1 MAIYSYNRYEST
13 GQSEFAITFDYLSTE
28 HITVYLG
35 GVEQTTGY
43 TIDAGT
49 NKVTFASAPDSG
61 TVVLLKRVTPKTK
74 AEYQAQIVDFQDGS
88 VLTES
93 DLDTAVLGLLYI
105 SQEAED
111 SATSDALGIDLI
123 DQNWTA
129 ESKRIKSVATPTG
142 ANDAVTK
149 EYVDG
154 LELYD
159 APSVPQLYSFTA
171 TASQTAFVMDP
182 APTSTDVN
190 SFIVDLDGVVQ
201 KPTTDFTISGATLTL
216 GTGASEDQV
225 LTVRNIGVTRDILI
239 DNPSITGDL
248 TVTGEINVSLTATGS
263 TTART
268 LADRFSDSINVKDFG
283 AVGDGVTDDTAAIQ
297 SALTGASR
305 RIFFPE
311 GTYKVTSTLSIT
323 DSNVEVDF
331 QRARINFAPDPLVS
345 DKFLYIRGDG
355 LSGTQYT
362 LDGDASGGDETID
375 VSAANK
381 LLMQAAGWDAG
392 TVFTL
397 SATTDYSNDSTE
409 DSVAQ
414 PGELNVFEQWD
425 GENITPVIPVSDY
438 YTTDTAGNDP
448 YVKKV
453 TLLENITIRGG
464 YITGPSGSPTDHDE
478 EDIGYDGHV
487 CVEIVW
493 AKNVLIADMTI
504 HQFHQRAIGL
514 SNVMFGRVQGC
525 HVSREEVDPMGG
537 SGHGVSIMNM
547 GQDIIITGCTF
558 YNLRHTLSTNYT
570 GSYPGVT
577 RRITFSHNTVTNS
590 TSNWS
595 HSDGGDAINTH
606 IGTEDVHILN
616 NTMDGGG
623 GNAINIQARSGSVR
637 GNTITNSKD
646 TAIKWVNRTSR
657 TGTVDISN
665 NWVDKTLGGVLPNGG
680 TADGA
685 GIYIKVLTGQV
696 VDAEMQPVI
705 VSNNRVV
712 DTHSHGIHILSG
724 AMYIK
729 SLSVTGN
736 TVYNAGGY
744 GIRIQACDNY
754 SITGNSVYSAW
765 THGVSIKDCNH
776 GAITGNSIYLGKT
789 ADVWDEE
796 DEEWDVVLTSGMYLE
811 NCDYSAIQGN
821 VLSTDSANKA
831 EYGIRF
837 TSSSKYSTVSGNV
850 ISGFNDLDLKFY
862 PDDSGDLPNYISQG
876 LNQLTTCS
884 PADLGTTGNLQTAG
898 PGGWYWMDN
907 AHTQSPTE
915 ADDET
920 YWLMFNSGASGTIAS
935 TTRYVLAYGWKTS
948 GFTGT
953 LYGGSIT
960 DAGVTSWLQ
969 LDS

>member
-28 HITVYLG
+28 HITVYLD

-111 SATSDALGIDLI
+111 SATSDALGIDQT

-355 LSGTQYT
+355 LGGTQYT

-397 SATTDYSNDSTE
+397 SATTAYSNDATE
-409 DSVAQ
+409 NSVAQ

-438 YTTDTAGNDP
+438 YTTDASPEANDP
-448 YVKKV
+448 YVEKV

-464 YITGPSGSPTDHDE
+464 YITGPSGSPTD
-478 EDIGYDGHV
+478 IGDPADDDDGFDGHV
-487 CVEIVW
+487 CIEIDW

-504 HQFHQRAIGL
+504 HQFHMRAIGL

-525 HVSREEVDPMGG
+525 HVSREEVDPMGA
-537 SGHGVSIMNM
+537 SSHGVSIRNM

-590 TSNWS
+590 TSNWID
-595 HSDGGDAINTH
+595 SDGGDAINTH

-623 GNAINIQARSGSVR
+623 GSAINIQARSGSVR

-646 TAIKWVNRTSR
+646 TAILWVNRTSR

-665 NWVDKTLGGVLPNGG
+665 NWVDRTLGGELPNGG
-680 TADGA
+680 TATA
-685 GIYIKVLTGQV
+685 TGIYIKVLTGQV

-724 AMYIK
+724 VMYIK

-765 THGVSIKDCNH
+765 THGVSIKKCNH

-789 ADVWDEE
+789 TDIE
-796 DEEWDVVLTSGMYLE
+796 TSGMYLE

-831 EYGIRF
+831 EYGIQLDEDS
-837 TSSSKYSTVSGNV
+837 TYSTVSGNV
-850 ISGFNDLDLKFY
+850 INGFDDLDLKFS
-862 PDDSGDLPNYISQG
+862 PDDTYISQG

-884 PADLGTTGNLQTAG
+884 TTDLGTTGNLQTAG
-898 PGGWYWMDN
+898 PYGWYWV
-907 AHTQSPTE
+907 AASHAQAPVVVT
-915 ADDET
+915 DET
-920 YWLMFNSGASGTIAS
+920 YWLMFSSGHSGDK
-935 TTRYVLAYGWKTS
+935 RRFVLAYGHKTVLEPAS
-948 GFTGT
+948 SAFTGT
-953 LYGGSIT
+953 IYGGEIT
-960 DAGVTSWLQ
+960 SAGVASWEQLG